1 MIDIFK
7 TNLHL
12 FDGEGG
18 ASGAPASGEGTQAAT
33 PATSQQDNNGET
45 VQPATE
51 QTPDRNAEYQ
61 EMLAKYKDLD
71 DQRVQDIVKK
81 RLKSA
86 KANETRMN
94 NQMSAMQEAVAPL
107 FARYGVN
114 DGDFSALRSA
124 IDSDTEYW
132 EMVADREGLTVEQS
146 RERRELLMRQR
157 QFERQAAEYQAHMQ
171 AQRQVQAWKEEAEQL
186 KAEYPDFDLEAEMAD
201 ENFRSLVSVGKNGLP
216 KMSLKTAYQAVHA
229 QELISRAAQQAAQ
242 REAERVA
249 STVRANGSR
258 PRESGGAGEGVDNP
272 GKVDVSK
279 LTPKQIRE
287 YADRAKRG
295 ERITFT

>member
-1 MIDIFK
+1 MFDIFK

-12 FDGEGG
+12 FDGDGG
-18 ASGAPASGEGTQAAT
+18 ASSAPAAAEGAPAES
-33 PATSQQDNNGET
+33 PATSQQENGENT
-45 VQPATE
+45 QHATE
-51 QTPDRNAEYQ
+51 NTPDRNAQYQ

-86 KANETRMN
+86 KANETRMTN
-94 NQMSAMQEAVAPL
+94 HISAMNEVLAPL

-114 DGDFSALRSA
+114 DGDFSALKSA

-132 EMVADREGLTVEQS
+132 EQAADREGLTVQQYQ
-146 RERRELLMRQR
+146 ERQNLILRQR
-157 QFERQAAEYQAHMQ
+157 QFERQAAEYETHMQ
-171 AQRQVQAWKEEAEQL
+171 AQRQVMAWREEAEQL
-186 KAEYPDFDLEAEMAD
+186 RAEYPEFDLEAEMND
-201 ENFRSLVSVGKNGLP
+201 ENFRSLVAVGRNGQP
-216 KMSLKTAYQAVHA
+216 RMSLKAAYQAVHA

-249 STVRANGSR
+249 STVKANGSR
-258 PRESGGAGEGVDNP
+258 PSESGGTGEGVANP

-279 LTPKQIRE
+279 LTPKQMRE
-287 YADRAKRG
+287 YADRARRG

>member
-1 MIDIFK
+1 MIEIFK

-12 FDGEGG
+12 FDGDGG
-18 ASGAPASGEGTQAAT
+18 ASGAPAAGEGAQAAT
-33 PATSQQDNNGET
+33 PAHSQQDNNGET
-45 VQPATE
+45 AQTATE
-51 QTPDRNAEYQ
+51 QTPDRNAEYH

-132 EMVADREGLTVEQS
+132 EQAADREGLTVQQYQ
-146 RERRELLMRQR
+146 ERQNLIMRQR

-171 AQRQVQAWKEEAEQL
+171 AQRQVQAWREEAEQL
-186 KAEYPDFDLEAEMAD
+186 KGEYPEFDLETEMAD
-201 ENFRSLVSVGKNGLP
+201 DNFRSLVSVGKNGLP
-216 KMSLKTAYQAVHA
+216 RMSLKAAYQAVHA

-272 GKVDVSK
+272 GKIDVSK
-279 LTPKQIRE
+279 LTPKQMRE
-287 YADRAKRG
+287 YAERARRG

>member
-33 PATSQQDNNGET
+33 PAPSQQDNNGET

-186 KAEYPDFDLEAEMAD
+186 KGEYPDFDLETEMAD

-279 LTPKQIRE
+279 LTKSERKAIAQK
-287 YADRAKRG
+287 ALRG
-295 ERITFT
+295 EIVDLY

>member
-1 MIDIFK
+1 MIDILK

-12 FDGEGG
+12 FDGDGG
-18 ASGAPASGEGTQAAT
+18 ASGAPAGGEGTQAAT
-33 PATSQQDNNGET
+33 PAPGQQENNGET
-45 VQPATE
+45 AQTATE
-51 QTPDRNAEYQ
+51 QTPDRNAEYH

-81 RLKSA
+81 RLKSS

-94 NQMSAMQEAVAPL
+94 NQMAAMNEAVAPL
-107 FARYGVN
+107 FARYGIN
-114 DGDFSALRSA
+114 EGDFSALRSA

-132 EMVADREGLTVEQS
+132 EQAADREGLTVQQYQ
-146 RERRELLMRQR
+146 ERQNLIMRQR
-157 QFERQAAEYQAHMQ
+157 QFQRQAAEYEAHMQ
-171 AQRQVQAWKEEAEQL
+171 AQRQVQAWREEAEQL
-186 KAEYPDFDLEAEMAD
+186 KGEYPDFDLETEMAD
-201 ENFRSLVSVGKNGLP
+201 DNFRSLVSVGKNGLP
-216 KMSLKTAYQAVHA
+216 RMSLKAAYQAVHA

-242 REAERVA
+242 RESERVA

-272 GKVDVSK
+272 GKVDVNK

-287 YADRAKRG
+287 YAERARRG